1 MDITEFTKD
10 GIDFKNFCC
19 PHCGVFSQMRTSHVI
34 VNKDVSREGWSI
46 NAEHQLYIATCQCC
60 GNSSLW
66 WDGNCV
72 YPEMKYSEPN
82 PDMPESVKTLYSEAS
97 YIYTK
102 SPRAAC
108 ALLRLAIERLCNE
121 LGENDTI
128 DKMIGSLVK
137 KGISPT
143 VQQALDSVRVIGN
156 KAVHPGQISLD
167 VEKKETAEI
176 LMRLLNLITQRLI
189 SDPKEAESIYNQ
201 LPDKT
206 KQSIE
211 RRDNH

>member
-1 MDITEFTKD
+1 
-10 GIDFKNFCC
+10 
-19 PHCGVFSQMRTSHVI
+19 
-34 VNKDVSREGWSI
+34 
-46 NAEHQLYIATCQCC
+46 
-60 GNSSLW
+60 
-66 WDGNCV
+66 
-72 YPEMKYSEPN
+72 
-82 PDMPESVKTLYSEAS
+82 MPESVKTLYSEAS